1 MRKLL
6 WVAVLVTSL
15 AAFAWADP
23 GGEPGPGTDDQAR
36 RLYQHGVEYSR
47 RQQWD
52 QAIQAYLQAVRLDPR
67 FVEAW
72 TNLGYA
78 YRKVRDYSR
87 SVEAYRRAL
96 SLRPDFAP
104 AHDYLARTY
113 LAMGERQKA
122 LEHYEILRRLDPRM
136 AERLFRAIQA
146 NDPDLGSSED

>member
-1 MRKLL
+1 MRAALAVVL
-6 WVAVLVTSL
+6 VAV
-15 AAFAWADP
+15 AAAAAWADP
-23 GGEPGPGTDDQAR
+23 AGEPGASTDDQAR
-36 RLYQHGVEYSR
+36 RLYQQGVEYAR
-47 RQQWD
+47 RQQWE
-52 QAIQAYLQAVRLDPR
+52 QAIQAYQQAVRLDPR

-78 YRKVRDYSR
+78 YRKIRDYSR

-122 LEHYEILRRLDPRM
+122 MEHYEILRRLDARM
-136 AERLFRAIQA
+136 AQRLLRAIQS
-146 NDPDLGSSED
+146 NDPDLDSSEY